1 MNYQIVFQIFI
12 AMTAFVALAQ
22 RAAALIKGK
31 PLSRNLFKTLAAS
44 IAVIYIGGLMVM
56 ADLVSLA
63 NVALGFAIV
72 LSCCTMFDL
81 FAYEARRYSRRP
93 KAEVLHR
100 S

>member
-1 MNYQIVFQIFI
+1 
-12 AMTAFVALAQ
+12 MTTLVALTQ

-56 ADLVSLA
+56 ADLISLTS
-63 NVALGFAIV
+63 VALGFAIV
-72 LSCCTMFDL
+72 LSCCTVFDL
-81 FAYEARRYSRRP
+81 FAYEVRRYIRRP
-93 KAEVLHR
+93 KAEALHR